1 MHGAIN
7 EATRKV
13 ASSSRGLLP
22 QQAVLAP
29 SDRRTSQPGRRSA
42 ASARRAIARYR
53 ADGEDVR
60 AASVRLVT
68 RLTQSLGRRSPS
80 RITSPLQRCSVVT
93 EASFQAENPWLR

>member
-7 EATRKV
+7 EATRK
-13 ASSSRGLLP
+13 GGPECKGGCLP

-53 ADGEDVR
+53 AMDR
-60 AASVRLVT
+60 MFALPAS
-68 RLTQSLGRRSPS
+68 G
-80 RITSPLQRCSVVT
+80 
-93 EASFQAENPWLR
+93 W